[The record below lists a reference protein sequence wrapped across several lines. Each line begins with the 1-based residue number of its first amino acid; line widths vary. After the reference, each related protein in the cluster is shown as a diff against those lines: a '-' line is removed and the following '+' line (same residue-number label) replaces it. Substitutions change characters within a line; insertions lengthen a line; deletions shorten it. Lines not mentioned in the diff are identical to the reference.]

1 MQKRL
6 SVIGLALV
14 LTLVVWTVAAQDEPD
29 IDSLVVVNTIETD
42 LRGGP
47 GATAGYL
54 SPDGSLLAHNDKIL
68 AYQN

>member
-42 LRGGP
+42 SACSADNRR
-47 GATAGYL
+47 
-54 SPDGSLLAHNDKIL
+54 
-68 AYQN
+68 